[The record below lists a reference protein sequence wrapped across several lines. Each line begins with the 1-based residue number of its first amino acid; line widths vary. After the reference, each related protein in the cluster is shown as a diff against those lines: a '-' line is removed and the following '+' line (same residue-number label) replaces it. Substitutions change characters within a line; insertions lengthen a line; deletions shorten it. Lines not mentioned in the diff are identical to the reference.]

1 MNGLRRDC
9 VNKCKDSQGHSCIN
23 NDSERCLPFVPL
35 TGCRHGSASL
45 LCGESPVNNSR
56 RDRLMTARKVY
67 LVTGAGSAQVGD
79 VPGFIR
85 SCLAAGVGPECVGR
99 GGGEASKLTPHLQPR
114 RSVRMEPKLRK

>member
-45 LCGESPVNNSR
+45 LCGESSVNNSR
-56 RDRLMTARKVY
+56 RVHLTTVWKVY
-67 LVTGAGSAQVGD
+67 LFTGARAGLPRLEGGTGNLFGSFWLQA
-79 VPGFIR
+79 
-85 SCLAAGVGPECVGR
+85 LA
-99 GGGEASKLTPHLQPR
+99 
-114 RSVRMEPKLRK
+114 